1 VCSVLLK
8 PLPFSEPDRLVHIWE
23 IFDGTIDKR
32 SEASYPD
39 YEDMRFR
46 TRALSGIAGFQT
58 RGVLLG
64 AEHPTSSAA
73 ATVTVNFFDVVG
85 VRPAMG
91 RAFLPGEDAPGAP
104 KIVVLSD
111 ELWQR
116 QFGRNP
122 TAIGSTLIVDG
133 APTMVV
139 GVLPRDFRFGG
150 RAAGAE
156 MWIPL
161 PQDDAQRQRRGAHW
175 LNLVGR
181 LRPGVSVP
189 AATRDLAAVMEDL
202 AKLYPQT
209 NIGRTASAVPLRDEL
224 VGSVRPILLVLY
236 AAVAVVLLVACA
248 NVANLTL
255 MRGAERGREMAVR
268 VALGAGRTRLVRQL
282 LTESVLLALG
292 GGVLGLLFAQ
302 LGIRAIVRAIPPRT
316 IAGLPSLA
324 DAGVDMR
331 IIAYA
336 AVLSIGA
343 GVAFGIVPALRA
355 TGASIHDLLKQDT
368 RGSVRGR
375 LRDGLVVS
383 EIALTVVLVSC
394 ATLFGRSLAKLLSL
408 ELGFRAAHVT
418 TAGVLLSSGTAAD
431 PAGATQAF
439 ARLVAS
445 TRALPGVESVGL
457 VSRLPLNGG
466 ETWDFTIGGRPP
478 VDPGKSPTG
487 SIRWIGGDYF
497 QTLGIALKS
506 GRTFDASDDARAPK
520 VVIINEALARRYF
533 PGVNPLGQVIIR
545 VADSLRIVGVVGNV
559 PIAKLEDS
567 SVPVWYVPMPQAPQ
581 GFMRIAVRGT
591 WPNAHLLR
599 ELSTAL
605 GVIDPSAAVVDPAT
619 MDDLLTRSPSVFSRR
634 FPLLL
639 VGVFAA
645 TALVL
650 ALVGIY
656 GVVSYSVGQRR
667 RELGIRLALGAD
679 PRNVIALFLRH
690 SALMAGL
697 GTAIGVGAALIGTRF
712 VSGMLYGVAP
722 SDPATYVAVAALLS
736 VAALSATLIPALR
749 ATRVDPTVT
758 LRSE

>member
-1 VCSVLLK
+1 
-8 PLPFSEPDRLVHIWE
+8 
-23 IFDGTIDKR
+23 
-32 SEASYPD
+32 
-39 YEDMRFR
+39 
-46 TRALSGIAGFQT
+46 
-58 RGVLLG
+58 
-64 AEHPTSSAA
+64 
-73 ATVTVNFFDVVG
+73 
-85 VRPAMG
+85 
-91 RAFLPGEDAPGAP
+91 
-104 KIVVLSD
+104 
-111 ELWQR
+111 
-116 QFGRNP
+116 
-122 TAIGSTLIVDG
+122 
-133 APTMVV
+133 
-139 GVLPRDFRFGG
+139 
-150 RAAGAE
+150 
-156 MWIPL
+156 
-161 PQDDAQRQRRGAHW
+161 
-175 LNLVGR
+175 
-181 LRPGVSVP
+181 
-189 AATRDLAAVMEDL
+189 
-202 AKLYPQT
+202 
-209 NIGRTASAVPLRDEL
+209 
-224 VGSVRPILLVLY
+224 VRPILLVLY
-236 AAVAVVLLVACA
+236 AAVGVVLLVACA

-302 LGIRAIVRAIPPRT
+302 LGIRAIVHAIPPRT
-316 IAGLPSLA
+316 IAALPALG
-324 DAGVDMR
+324 DVGIDMR

-343 GVAFGIVPALRA
+343 GVAFGIVPAFRA
-355 TGASIHDLLKQDT
+355 TGASIHDLLKQGT
-368 RGSVRGR
+368 RGGSVRGR

-408 ELGFRAAHVT
+408 ELGFRATHVT

-431 PAGATQAF
+431 PARATQAF
-439 ARLVAS
+439 TRLVAS
-445 TRALPGVESVGL
+445 ARSLPGVESVGL

-487 SIRWIGGDYF
+487 SIRWVGGDYF

-506 GRTFDASDDARAPK
+506 GRLFDASDDARAPK

-533 PGVNPLGQVIIR
+533 PGVNPLGQVITR
-545 VADSLRIVGVVGNV
+545 VADSLRIVVVGNV
-559 PIAKLEDS
+559 PIARLEDT

-591 WPNAHLLR
+591 RPNADLFR
-599 ELSTAL
+599 ELSAAL
-605 GVIDPSAAVVDPAT
+605 SAIDPSAALVDPAT

-679 PRNVIALFLRH
+679 PRNVIGLFLSH
-690 SALMAGL
+690 SAWMAGL

-736 VAALSATLIPALR
+736 VAALSATFIPALR
-749 ATRVDPTVT
+749 ATRVDPTIT